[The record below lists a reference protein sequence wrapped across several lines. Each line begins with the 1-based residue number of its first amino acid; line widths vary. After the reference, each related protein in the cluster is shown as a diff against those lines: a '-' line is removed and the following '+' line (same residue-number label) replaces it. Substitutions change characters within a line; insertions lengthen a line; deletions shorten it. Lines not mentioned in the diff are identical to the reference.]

1 MLQVIED
8 TTRNTQQQ
16 WLKFMLERVGH
27 NNLSQLLEYYQGI
40 GWISIDVADR
50 LLLLA
55 ENEKVRYEGPGW
67 TMSPE
72 EHRTSLQFIERIMGR
87 CVDISVLSIP
97 SIPARAIIS
106 QKTKDKPREGYI
118 ESYQLE
124 KENME
129 FAIQRREV
137 TIDNLEQELEKR
149 DIEMVKLKDKL
160 LQLEK
165 LYEECQIELKKNMVY
180 REILEENVRLKKAE
194 LFRKSQ

>member
-40 GWISIDVADR
+40 GWISFDVADR
-50 LLLLA
+50 LLSLA

-67 TMSPE
+67 ILSPE

-87 CVDISVLSIP
+87 CVDISVLPIP
-97 SIPARAIIS
+97 STPARAIIS
-106 QKTKDKPREGYI
+106 QRKDKPREGYI

-124 KENME
+124 KENM
-129 FAIQRREV
+129 
-137 TIDNLEQELEKR
+137 
-149 DIEMVKLKDKL
+149 
-160 LQLEK
+160 
-165 LYEECQIELKKNMVY
+165 
-180 REILEENVRLKKAE
+180 
-194 LFRKSQ
+194 